1 MAGMGGTPVIILKDT
16 RRETGHEAISNNIMA
31 ARAVANAVR
40 STMGPKGMDKLLVDS
55 IGDVTITNDGVTI
68 LKEMDVQHPAAKM
81 LIEAAK
87 TQDKE
92 VGDGTTTVA
101 VLAGELLKKAEI
113 LLDQK
118 LHPTVIVQGYRMAA
132 EKAIEIVKSISFD
145 VSEKDRDL
153 LEKIAKTAMTGKLA
167 ESPDNKISK
176 FAVDLVLNATETYNG
191 KKSFDMDRVNV
202 EKKVGESTQDSEII
216 EGVVIDKEIV
226 HQNMPRK
233 IVNAKVALLSCAIES
248 KDTEIKT
255 EVQITSSAQFQ
266 LFMDHE
272 KQRTKEAADKVIAS
286 GATVVFCQKGID
298 DLAQHYLAN
307 AGILALRRVIKKDMD
322 KLSKATGANIVTS
335 LDELKPSDLG
345 TAALVEEKR
354 VGAGIMTFVTGTKS
368 YAVTLLLRGGTQQ
381 VLNGL
386 ERALDDAL
394 HAVADV
400 IEDEKLLAGGGAP
413 EIEIALRLREY
424 AATLKGR
431 EQLAVTKFAEAVE
444 IVPKTLAENSGFNA
458 IDKIAELKNRHET
471 DKNAGLNAYTGEV
484 MDMYSLGVVEPLRV
498 KIQAI
503 LSATDAASLI
513 LRIDDVLAST
523 KKPPERAPGGMPPG
537 MGGMGGMPMGMPGM
551 GGMGGMPPG
560 MF

>member
-1 MAGMGGTPVIILKDT
+1 M
-16 RRETGHEAISNNIMA
+16 
-31 ARAVANAVR
+31 
-40 STMGPKGMDKLLVDS
+40 
-55 IGDVTITNDGVTI
+55 
-68 LKEMDVQHPAAKM
+68 
-81 LIEAAK
+81 
-87 TQDKE
+87 
-92 VGDGTTTVA
+92 
-101 VLAGELLKKAEI
+101 
-113 LLDQK
+113 
-118 LHPTVIVQGYRMAA
+118 
-132 EKAIEIVKSISFD
+132 
-145 VSEKDRDL
+145 
-153 LEKIAKTAMTGKLA
+153 
-167 ESPDNKISK
+167 
-176 FAVDLVLNATETYNG
+176 
-191 KKSFDMDRVNV
+191 
-202 EKKVGESTQDSEII
+202 
-216 EGVVIDKEIV
+216 
-226 HQNMPRK
+226 
-233 IVNAKVALLSCAIES
+233 NAKVALLSCAIES

-413 EIEIALRLREY
+413 EIEIALRLKEY
-424 AATLKGR
+424 AATLRGR
-431 EQLAVTKFAEAVE
+431 EQLAVSKFAEAME

-458 IDKIAELKNRHET
+458 IDKIAELKNRHAT

>member
-1 MAGMGGTPVIILKDT
+1 MAGMGGTPIIILKDT
-16 RRETGHEAISNNIMA
+16 RRESGKDAMSNNIMA

-40 STMGPKGMDKLLVDS
+40 STLGPKGMDKLLVDS

-101 VLAGELLKKAEI
+101 VLAGELLKKAEV

-118 LHPTVIVQGYRMAA
+118 VHPTMIVQGYRMAA
-132 EKAIEIVKSISFD
+132 EKAVQIVKSIAID
-145 VSEKDRDL
+145 ASENDRAL
-153 LEKIAKTAMTGKLA
+153 LEKIAETAMAGKLA
-167 ESPDNKISK
+167 ESPDSK
-176 FAVDLVLNATETYNG
+176 MASYAVDLVLNAIETYNG

-202 EKKVGESTQDSEII
+202 EKKVGESTLDSQII
-216 EGVVIDKEIV
+216 EGIVIDKEIV

-233 IVNAKVALLSCAIES
+233 IVNAKIALLSTAIES
-248 KDTEIKT
+248 KETETKT
-255 EVQITSSAQFQ
+255 ELQITSSTQFQ
-266 LFMDHE
+266 QFMDHE
-272 KQRTKEAADKVIAS
+272 KMRIKEAADKVIAS

-298 DLAQHYLAN
+298 DLAQHHLAN
-307 AGILALRRVIKKDMD
+307 AGVLALRRVIKKDMD
-322 KLSKATGANIVTS
+322 KLSKATGANIVTG
-335 LDELKPSDLG
+335 LDELSPSDLG
-345 TAALVEEKR
+345 IAALVEEKR
-354 VGAGIMTFVTGTKS
+354 LGSGIMTFITGTKNHS
-368 YAVTLLLRGGTQQ
+368 ATLLLRGGTQQ

-400 IEDEKLLAGGGAP
+400 VEDGKMVAGGGAP
-413 EIEIALRLREY
+413 EIELSLRLREY

-431 EQLAVTKFAEAVE
+431 EQLAVTKFAEALE
-444 IVPKTLAENSGFNA
+444 IVPKTLAENAGFDA
-458 IDKIAELKNRHET
+458 IDKAIELKNKHEKN
-471 DKNAGLNAYTGEV
+471 KNAGLNAYTGEIE
-484 MDMYSLGVVEPLRV
+484 DMLTLGVVEPLRV

-503 LSATDAASLI
+503 LSATDAACLI

-523 KKPPERAPGGMPPG
+523 KTPPPRGAGGMPPG
-537 MGGMGGMPMGMPGM
+537 MGGMGGMGMPPGM